1 LATGVPQL
9 VLPQFDDQADNAQ
22 AVVASGAGL
31 SLAPEHATARTVTE
45 YTREL
50 LSTAGFAR
58 AAEGVA
64 AEVAAQPTPAE
75 IVDRLPELVVAAALP
90 S

>member
-1 LATGVPQL
+1 MPQL

-31 SLAPEHATARTVTE
+31 SLAPGNATAQTVTE

-50 LSTAGFAR
+50 LGTVGFALA
-58 AAEGVA
+58 AAEVA
-64 AEVAAQPTPAE
+64 DEVAAQPTPAE